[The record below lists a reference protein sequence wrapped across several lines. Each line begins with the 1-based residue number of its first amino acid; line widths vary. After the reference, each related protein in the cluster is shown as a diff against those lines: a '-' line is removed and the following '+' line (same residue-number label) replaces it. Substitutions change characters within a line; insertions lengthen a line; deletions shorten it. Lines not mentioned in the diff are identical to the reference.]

1 MLIRR
6 ASREDLLAFA
16 VIEQAACEL
25 FRGIGMAEIADD
37 APFTIDELVPYQ
49 RADRAWVTE
58 GDTGTPVAYLLADV
72 VDDNVHIEQVSVHP
86 SSAHRGVGR
95 ALIDHVAADAS
106 TAGTPAIT
114 LTTFAAVPWNGPYYA
129 RCGFRMLP
137 DDMLTAG
144 LREIR
149 RQEAARGLDRWPR
162 ICMRR
167 DL

>member
-6 ASREDLLAFA
+6 ATREDLLAFA

-25 FRGIGMAEIADD
+25 FRGIGMAE
-37 APFTIDELVPYQ
+37 
-49 RADRAWVTE
+49 
-58 GDTGTPVAYLLADV
+58 
-72 VDDNVHIEQVSVHP
+72 
-86 SSAHRGVGR
+86 
-95 ALIDHVAADAS
+95 
-106 TAGTPAIT
+106 AGTPAIT

-162 ICMRR
+162 ICVRR